1 MKRFLLTLLLLFQFT
16 LQGADFFDFSDESYK
31 DDVSNAKDDG
41 KKAVMIFFSMADC
54 PFCSK
59 MKNNVLNQED
69 VIKYY
74 KENFAIFE
82 HDIDGQIEIEDFKG
96 EAMTQKDFAFKQRV
110 RATPVIAFYD
120 LDGKRIFSRTG
131 YSNKEEFLILG
142 KYIAEGK
149 YKTENF
155 VRYKR
160 AMLK

>member
-1 MKRFLLTLLLLFQFT
+1 MKKILLPFLLLFT
-16 LQGADFFDFSDESYK
+16 LSLQGADFFDFSDESYK
-31 DDVSNAKDDG
+31 DDAANAKENG
-41 KKAVMIFFSMADC
+41 KKAIMIFFSMADC

-59 MKNNVLNQED
+59 MKNNVLNQAD

-74 KENFAIFE
+74 KENFALFE
-82 HDIDGQIEIEDFKG
+82 HDIDGQIEIEDFEG
-96 EAMTQKDFAFKQRV
+96 NAMTQKDFAFQNRV
-110 RATPVIAFYD
+110 RATPVIAFFD
-120 LDGKRIFSRTG
+120 LEGNKIFSRTG

-155 VRYKR
+155 IRYKR